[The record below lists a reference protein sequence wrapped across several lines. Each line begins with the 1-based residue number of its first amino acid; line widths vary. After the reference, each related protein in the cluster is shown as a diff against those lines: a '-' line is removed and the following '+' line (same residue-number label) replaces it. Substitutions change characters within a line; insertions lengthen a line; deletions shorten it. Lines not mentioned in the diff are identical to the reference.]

1 MKNFLGIMDFEKGE
15 LEALLEKAGEA
26 KAQWKSGE
34 INRELEGKTLIM
46 LFEKT
51 STRTRLSFEAGMS
64 QLGGHA
70 IYSDFKSSQL
80 KKGETLADTA
90 RVMSRYGQCIMARLY
105 KHSDLLEIAKHS
117 SAPVINGLTDLEHP
131 CQAMADLLTMKE
143 KGKLG
148 KGKKFAF
155 VGDCGFN
162 MANSLM
168 LACAKFGMEVALVC
182 PQSCKPSQ
190 EFVAEASKYAKVGI
204 ENDPAKGVHGADVI
218 YTDVWVSMG
227 QEEEAEARLKEYA
240 PYQVNSALLA
250 HAKKDCIVMHC
261 LPANRGQEITN
272 EVIDGPKS
280 VVWDE
285 AENRLHFQKALML
298 ELMAKK

>member
-1 MKNFLGIMDFEKGE
+1 MDFGMEE
-15 LEALLEKAGEA
+15 LGGLLEKAGKI
-26 KAQWKSGE
+26 KAEWKAGA
-34 INRELEGKTLIM
+34 INNELGGRTLIM

-51 STRTRLSFEAGMS
+51 STRTRLSFEAGMT

-70 IYSDFKSSQL
+70 IYADFKSSQL

-90 RVMSRYGQCIMARLY
+90 RVMSRYGQGIMARLY
-105 KHSDLLEIAKHS
+105 RHADILEIARNS
-117 SAPVINGLTDLEHP
+117 SVPVINGLTDLEHP

-143 KGKLG
+143 NGKLA
-148 KGKKFAF
+148 KGRKFAF
-155 VGDCGFN
+155 IGDCGFN

-182 PQSCKPSQ
+182 PESCRPNPD
-190 EFVAEASKYAKVGI
+190 FVREASKFSKVGI
-204 ENDPAKGVHGADVI
+204 YHDIGVGVEGADVV

-227 QEEEAEARLKEYA
+227 QEGEAEARLGEYA
-240 PYQVNSALLA
+240 PYQVNSALLSR
-250 HAKKDCIVMHC
+250 AKGDCIVMHC

-272 EVIDGPKS
+272 EVIDGKRS
-280 VVWDE
+280 VVWDQ

-298 ELMAKK
+298 ELMKKA